1 MRESE
6 NGALGAEADRGGGT
20 QDVDR
25 AGIRT
30 VEEILRMVHAKRM
43 REASQ
48 RLSLS
53 TDDPAPS
60 IAGDAS
66 GKAPAAAVVAH
77 EDRIAVN
84 QGEGYPPPSGPI
96 EPDMAAAVGELTTEC
111 KGGTA
116 SSLPTEPPHPCRSEK
131 VASSKKRM
139 EEAAELLAR
148 VGRQL
153 ERSAE
158 RTQGPEIR
166 RVSAGEL
173 DGTVMDLAPPR

>member
-1 MRESE
+1 MSES
-6 NGALGAEADRGGGT
+6 GALPAEADRSGGT

-53 TDDPAPS
+53 ADDPAPS
-60 IAGDAS
+60 VAGDAS
-66 GKAPAAAVVAH
+66 GKAPAAAAVAH
-77 EDRIAVN
+77 EDRITVN
-84 QGEGYPPPSGPI
+84 EGEGYPPPSGPM
-96 EPDMAAAVGELTTEC
+96 EPDTAAVFAERTTEC

-116 SSLPTEPPHPCRSEK
+116 SSLPAELAHPWRSEK
-131 VASSKKRM
+131 TASSKKRM

-158 RTQGPEIR
+158 RTQGPDIR